1 MRMNWIKIVMIMI
14 TINIVFG
21 MVVNLYTSN
30 ISRED
35 IVGYYSEN
43 DKFEYNSN
51 KNMGIMP
58 SILLFNRVA
67 ETRSTELKGDPNQ
80 VYYKTSQN
88 FWNIVDGIINIGLFI
103 GIFFEISINAMIGNV
118 SLGSATNTTELFI
131 LSIITFI
138 ILLGNIVLIIKGI
151 QFWANK
157 DNS

>member
-1 MRMNWIKIVMIMI
+1 MRMNWIKITMIMI
-14 TINIVFG
+14 TINIIFG
-21 MVVNLYTSN
+21 MVINLYTAN
-30 ISRED
+30 IDRED
-35 IVGYYSEN
+35 IIGYYGEN
-43 DKFEYNSN
+43 DKFEYDSN

-67 ETRSTELKGDPNQ
+67 ETRSTEIKSDSGQ

-103 GIFFEISINAMIGNV
+103 GIFFEISINALIGNV

-151 QFWANK
+151 QFWVNK